1 MQQVPDVYVY
11 CWAKMPESARYTVVY
26 SILDGDLYTRYWSG
40 LKT

>member
-26 SILDGDLYTRYWSG
+26 SILDGDLYTRYRSG